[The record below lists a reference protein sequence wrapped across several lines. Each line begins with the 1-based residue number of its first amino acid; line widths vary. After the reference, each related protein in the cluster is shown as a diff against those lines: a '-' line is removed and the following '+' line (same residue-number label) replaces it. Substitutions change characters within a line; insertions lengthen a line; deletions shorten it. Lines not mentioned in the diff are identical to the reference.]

1 MGQIRTRIK
10 KISEENEEIEVDKQ
24 VRISSLL
31 LSLPIL
37 A

>member
-1 MGQIRTRIK
+1 MAKPNENK
-10 KISEENEEIEVDKQ
+10 KNHEENEEIEEDKQ